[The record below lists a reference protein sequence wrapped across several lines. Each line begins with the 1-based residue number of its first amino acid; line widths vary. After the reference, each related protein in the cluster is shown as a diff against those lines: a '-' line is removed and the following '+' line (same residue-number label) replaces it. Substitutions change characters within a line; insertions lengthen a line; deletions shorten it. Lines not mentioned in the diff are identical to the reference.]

1 MCVVN
6 HTYFC
11 IFCALFFP
19 IEQYV
24 NFKFNTDGFF
34 FFFFKLM
41 SKYVCVVMSV
51 SWASHH
57 LQNLY
62 LFPGLSLS
70 KTFQTLHCSW
80 PLWPDFKV
88 TVALGTP
95 ESHLFLYLL
104 LNVFIQSNPNCLSD
118 HRAHHILCLSYW
130 LACNLLLGRRKK
142 KVATNW
148 TLPGDVLLLFSFIIF
163 ISDTK
168 QNLLQTL

>member
-1 MCVVN
+1 
-6 HTYFC
+6 
-11 IFCALFFP
+11 
-19 IEQYV
+19 
-24 NFKFNTDGFF
+24 
-34 FFFFKLM
+34 M

-104 LNVFIQSNPNCLSD
+104 LNVLIQSNPNCLSD
-118 HRAHHILCLSYW
+118 HRAHHILCLSFW
-130 LACNLLLGRRKK
+130 LAYNLLLGRRKK
-142 KVATNW
+142 KSGCKLNTAW
-148 TLPGDVLLLFSFIIF
+148 WCSFIVLVYNF
-163 ISDTK
+163 YFRHKTK
-168 QNLLQTL
+168 SVTNSLIV